1 MQSKQ
6 QSAYQHKVHTGF
18 RRFLPFAAYA
28 VLIFY
33 LLGFPLNARAEGEK
47 PDALTWENPETGY
60 QVIVEDD
67 ADLLSGEEEA
77 QLAARMQEIT
87 AYGHAAFKSVSS
99 NNYSASYF
107 ASLYYHETFLS
118 ESGTLFLIDMDNR
131 EIYIFSNGAV
141 YKTVTGAYADTI
153 TDNVY
158 RYASGGS
165 YYLCASNAF
174 DQIHSLLAGRR
185 IAQPMKYISNALLA
199 LILASFINYF
209 VVRLTSRS
217 SKAGT
222 KEILDSISTKF
233 SFTNPRRKLDYQTK
247 AYQPASSGGGHSGGS
262 GHHGGGGH
270 SSGGGGGH
278 SSGGGGGHRF

>member
-1 MQSKQ
+1 MYT
-6 QSAYQHKVHTGF
+6 AM
-18 RRFLPFAAYA
+18 LPAAA
-28 VLIFY
+28 
-33 LLGFPLNARAEGEK
+33 
-47 PDALTWENPETGY
+47 TT
-60 QVIVEDD
+60 
-67 ADLLSGEEEA
+67 S
-77 QLAARMQEIT
+77 
-87 AYGHAAFKSVSS
+87 
-99 NNYSASYF
+99 
-107 ASLYYHETFLS
+107 
-118 ESGTLFLIDMDNR
+118 
-131 EIYIFSNGAV
+131 
-141 YKTVTGAYADTI
+141 
-153 TDNVY
+153 
-158 RYASGGS
+158 
-165 YYLCASNAF
+165 AF
-174 DQIHSLLAGRR
+174 DRIHSLLAGRR

-217 SKAGT
+217 SKACT